1 MGKGFLGKGF
11 REGVLREE
19 FLMGR
24 FRRVGGRGID
34 RGVWELGGEV

>member
-1 MGKGFLGKGF
+1 LGKGFLGKGF
-11 REGVLREE
+11 REGVLREG

-34 RGVWELGGEV
+34 GGVVRR